1 MTISAATH
9 CFQVSG
15 AKNVSQWKILARNV
29 QTFPTSLNG
38 NFQKEIFPR
47 VETTFLFSIKP
58 SCSDERVNS
67 GTRSQTHF
75 KSGTLVDSHPKIVI
89 FQFSVLKLDTIQNGV
104 GKIRGMNMQLINN
117 SISCIKISA
126 ACVQPQSCFFSP

>member
-89 FQFSVLKLDTIQNGV
+89 FQFSVLKLKGV
-104 GKIRGMNMQLINN
+104 GPLKGQNKRDEYATDQQFNLMY
-117 SISCIKISA
+117 
-126 ACVQPQSCFFSP
+126 